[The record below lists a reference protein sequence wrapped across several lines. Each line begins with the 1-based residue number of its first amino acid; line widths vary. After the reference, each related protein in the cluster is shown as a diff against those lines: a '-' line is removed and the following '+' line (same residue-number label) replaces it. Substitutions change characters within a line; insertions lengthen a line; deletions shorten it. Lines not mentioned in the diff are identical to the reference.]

1 MNAGQFSTI
10 IILPFFC
17 SLVFVGL
24 QMFIEEHNLY
34 ISILKQKMLG
44 VLEVLGLNFKV
55 QVRGRNE

>member
-1 MNAGQFSTI
+1 
-10 IILPFFC
+10 
-17 SLVFVGL
+17 
-24 QMFIEEHNLY
+24 MFIEEHNLY